1 MSNWIIKIFI
11 VEYIILA
18 GVCIYEGNWAR
29 ALYWGSAM
37 GISISVLMGMR

>member
-1 MSNWIIKIFI
+1 MSNLIIKIFI

-18 GVCIYEGNWAR
+18 VVCIYEGNWSMV
-29 ALYWGSAM
+29 LYWGSAT